1 MVRITNKTEPVVT
14 GIIIELSGEDVI
26 TFSYLLTSMKDD
38 WKVFGETH
46 KRFSATWPWLDDLII
61 KLKNARSKEVD
72 NGTK

>member
-46 KRFSATWPWLDDLII
+46 KGFSVTWPWLDDLII